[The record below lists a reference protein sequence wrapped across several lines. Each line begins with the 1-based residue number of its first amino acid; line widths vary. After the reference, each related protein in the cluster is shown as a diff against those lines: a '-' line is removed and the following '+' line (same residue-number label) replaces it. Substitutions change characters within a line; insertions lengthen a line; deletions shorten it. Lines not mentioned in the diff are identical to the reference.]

1 MTAEY
6 SLCFII
12 PEAWII
18 GDSIVK
24 KAETYACSMGCLNL
38 RQTKYKMVWLGQ
50 SGMHWTQLLPALQ
63 YQMISRGQPEIIIIH
78 LGGND
83 IDAIPQNKFI
93 KLIKNDIQYVQ
104 SVFSSTTLIWCD
116 ILPRL
121 AWRNNR
127 HDSPKVLN
135 LKRKRIN
142 RAAHQYITKL
152 PLGRVVSPRIEWY
165 MEELFHADGVHLSDF
180 GNMTYI
186 QTLQNLVHKIIEG
199 K

>member
-1 MTAEY
+1 MSAED
-6 SLCFII
+6 SLHFII

-24 KAETYACSMGCLNL
+24 KAEIYAWATGCQNL
-38 RQTKYKMVWLGQ
+38 RQTNYKMVWLGQ
-50 SGMHWTQLLPALQ
+50 SGMRWTQFLPALQ

-83 IDAIPQNKFI
+83 INEIPQNKFI
-93 KLIKNDIQYVQ
+93 ELIKNDIKYVQ
-104 SVFSSTTLIWCD
+104 PVFSSTTLIWCD

-121 AWRNNR
+121 AWRNNWL
-127 HDSPKVLN
+127 DSPKVLN

-142 RAAHQYITKL
+142 RAAHQYIKEL
-152 PLGRVVSPRIEWY
+152 PLGRIVSPHIEWH

-186 QTLQNLVHKIIEG
+186 QTLQNFVHKMIED